1 MIGTVLNGAYQQ
13 DVKLN
18 GAISHVEDMIE
29 WSGEDLFQERITEE
43 EHSIAVDNYN
53 QLILTLKSIK
63 NEKYCIK

>member
-1 MIGTVLNGAYQQ
+1 MIGTLLNGAYQQ

-18 GAISHVEDMIE
+18 EAISDVEDFIE
-29 WSGEDLFQERITEE
+29 WSNEDLFQERITEE
-43 EHSIAVDNYN
+43 EHAIAVNNYN

>member
-18 GAISHVEDMIE
+18 EAISNVEDMIE